1 MKKLALALCV
11 LMCGCIS
18 KQRHIEGTHLA
29 LGAYLPVEDAIY
41 GVELLQYTNGAIFS
55 TATNTPC
62 TFSREYAATN
72 TYFWGMVE
80 TREATKSKIEV
91 KK

>member
-1 MKKLALALCV
+1 MKKLLIVACILV
-11 LMCGCIS
+11 CGCMT

-29 LGAYLPVEDAIY
+29 LGAYIPASDALY

-62 TFSREYAATN
+62 TFERDYVATN

-80 TREATKSKIEV
+80 TRETTKTKIEV
-91 KK
+91 RK

>member
-1 MKKLALALCV
+1 MT
-11 LMCGCIS
+11 

-29 LGAYLPVEDAIY
+29 IGAYLPFEDALY
-41 GVELLQYTNGAIFS
+41 GVELLQYTNGAMFS

-62 TFSREYAATN
+62 TFERDYVATN

-80 TREATKSKIEV
+80 TREATRTKLEV
-91 KK
+91 KAKETSK